1 MSRVLKTLDF
11 DEVLKIHEVL
21 AADFAAADDPIS
33 PAGIKSRDLLE
44 SAVSRQFTGYGG
56 RLKYPTAVQNA
67 ASLAY
72 GICCNHPFHNGNKRT
87 SLVALLCHLDRND
100 LTFEGNVSHHDLYD
114 FILRVARHGFAARQ
128 GKGDQS
134 DAEVEE
140 MARWIR
146 KRSRVIDRKER
157 IITFRELARI
167 LSTFGYVLENFR
179 ANMCDVVRY
188 DERRSWL
195 GLRKRAERI
204 RVTRMGYPGD
214 GVPVSKGE
222 LHRVRQQCHL
232 TDKDGVDAHAFYA
245 KYRPTDYFVA
255 TYRGTLRRL
264 ARI

>member
-1 MSRVLKTLDF
+1 MSKPIKTLGC
-11 DEVLKIHEVL
+11 DEVLKIHDVL

-33 PAGIKSRDLLE
+33 PAGIKSHDLLE
-44 SAVSRQFTGYGG
+44 SAVSRQFTGFGG

-100 LTFEGNVSHHDLYD
+100 LTFEGEVSHQQLYD
-114 FILRVARHGFAARQ
+114 FILRVAGHGFSSRG

-134 DAEVEE
+134 DEEVEE

-157 IITFRELARI
+157 IITFRELAGI
-167 LSTFGYVLENFR
+167 LSTYGFVLEDFR
-179 ANMCDVVRY
+179 NNMCDVVKY

-195 GLRKRAERI
+195 GLRKRSERI

-214 GVPVSKGE
+214 GVAVGKGE
-222 LHRVRQQCHL
+222 LRRVREQCAL
-232 TDKDGVDAHAFYA
+232 TDRHGVDAHAFYA
-245 KYRPTDYFVA
+245 KSRPTDYFVA

-264 ARI
+264 ARV